1 MKSSTRRCS
10 PVRRLA
16 ATRHS
21 GTWKNCKSTTGQNH
35 RGRGN
40 SSRPFFFE
48 ENMQQYNIRY
58 VVSGSSMPAT
68 LVITVGDIKE
78 VGSFTIFYDAS
89 NQILAMI
96 LTNNIVD
103 IKQQAT
109 T

>member
-1 MKSSTRRCS
+1 
-10 PVRRLA
+10 
-16 ATRHS
+16 
-21 GTWKNCKSTTGQNH
+21 
-35 RGRGN
+35 
-40 SSRPFFFE
+40 
-48 ENMQQYNIRY
+48 MQQYNIRY

-103 IKQQAT
+103 VKQQAT